1 MVKTGKTRQ
10 PSLRAAVCARKL
22 SIQHGRSIREGEI
35 QQQQRRPGTYL
46 GPHAYTSLE
55 PFLNYLLYD
64 ALPRPGL
71 AGVPTRVWADFHTR

>member
-10 PSLRAAVCARKL
+10 PSLRCVRGSCL
-22 SIQHGRSIREGEI
+22 YSTGGPSEGEI